1 MGSSVSTDLPQKP
14 KPRNKKPPP
23 IRNVQ
28 RVNKQLVRPQGIPR
42 PLVIHGG
49 LPVGNYVVVRVPVI
63 YAPHALCY
71 IQQSPMSHHVYVSPS
86 HYYTPVAVSQLPQV
100 SVPSQPSSL
109 PPLVV
114 PQPVLVYNPPASSS
128 QIVIK
133 NNIQTPPVPVHV
145 PVPVPV
151 PAPINEK
158 PEIKMDI
165 TTDTSTDESELET
178 YSYSDSEEDEKENCP
193 KVNEQ
198 NYPKVED
205 SDLLQKIS
213 LNIAQDNDDVAY
225 AIQLENIL
233 NLEQRVKPVIPPYF
247 VKRPEEALT
256 MDEIIHLYKS
266 GEPVDD
272 HINFYIALNPEK
284 AADIEKLLEN
294 EVSSQS
300 ILLNVQQYY
309 KERDPYPTIDDDFI
323 IDYFTPSDDEVQENW
338 AYED

>member
-14 KPRNKKPPP
+14 KPINKKPP
-23 IRNVQ
+23 IRNGQ
-28 RVNKQLVRPQGIPR
+28 RVNKQLVRPPGIPR

-63 YAPHALCY
+63 YAPHALYY
-71 IQQSPMSHHVYVSPS
+71 IQQSPMSPHVYVSPS

-100 SVPSQPSSL
+100 SIQPQPSFL

-114 PQPVLVYNPPASSS
+114 PQPVLVYNPPASS

-133 NNIQTPPVPVHV
+133 NNIQTPPA
-145 PVPVPV
+145 PVPAPVPAPA

-165 TTDTSTDESELET
+165 TTDNSTDESELET
-178 YSYSDSEEDEKENCP
+178 YSYSDSEEDEIENCP

-205 SDLLQKIS
+205 SDLLQKIL

-233 NLEQRVKPVIPPYF
+233 NLEQSVTPVIPPF
-247 VKRPEEALT
+247 SVKSPEEALT
-256 MDEIIHLYKS
+256 VDEIIHLYKS

>member
-1 MGSSVSTDLPQKP
+1 
-14 KPRNKKPPP
+14 
-23 IRNVQ
+23 
-28 RVNKQLVRPQGIPR
+28 
-42 PLVIHGG
+42 
-49 LPVGNYVVVRVPVI
+49 
-63 YAPHALCY
+63 
-71 IQQSPMSHHVYVSPS
+71 
-86 HYYTPVAVSQLPQV
+86 
-100 SVPSQPSSL
+100 
-109 PPLVV
+109 
-114 PQPVLVYNPPASSS
+114 
-128 QIVIK
+128 
-133 NNIQTPPVPVHV
+133 
-145 PVPVPV
+145 
-151 PAPINEK
+151 
-158 PEIKMDI
+158 MDI
-165 TTDTSTDESELET
+165 TTDNSTDESELET
-178 YSYSDSEEDEKENCP
+178 YSESDSEEDENCP

-205 SDLLQKIS
+205 SDILQKIT
-213 LNIAQDNDDVAY
+213 LNNMAQDNDDVAY

-233 NLEQRVKPVIPPYF
+233 NLEQRVTRVIPPF
-247 VKRPEEALT
+247 PVKGPEEALT

-300 ILLNVQQYY
+300 ILLNVQQFY